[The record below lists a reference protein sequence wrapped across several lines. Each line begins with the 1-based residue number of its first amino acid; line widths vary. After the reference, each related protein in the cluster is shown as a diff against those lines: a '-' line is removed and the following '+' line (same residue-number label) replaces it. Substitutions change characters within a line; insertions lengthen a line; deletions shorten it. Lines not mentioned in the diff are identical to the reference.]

1 MSDNR
6 RCQQH
11 LTNKSI
17 LSYMTHLYKWLSSR
31 HPTNDAELAS
41 RDRSIKNIL
50 HIFSRL
56 LQYTAAHK
64 DVIEQSVSSLF
75 ARLHERVSRDEAA
88 LNASARI
95 VFQELTNTFDRIAL
109 NETAALNVTQQT
121 HVDIGAPSTIHPQPD
136 KTLKVKPKKT
146 LLESYV

>member
-1 MSDNR
+1 MADNR
-6 RCQQH
+6 RCQHH

-17 LSYMTHLYKWLSSR
+17 LSYMTQLYKWLAVGQ
-31 HPTNDAELAS
+31 PTHDAELAS
-41 RDRSIKNIL
+41 RDRSVKNIL

-64 DVIEQSVSSLF
+64 DVMEQSVSSLF

-95 VFQELTNTFDRIAL
+95 VFHELSTAFRQIGL
-109 NETAALNVTQQT
+109 NGSTSAVAAQQT
-121 HVDIGAPSTIHPQPD
+121 SIECSASSKDSNIDEDCRAE
-136 KTLKVKPKKT
+136 PKKT

>member
-1 MSDNR
+1 
-6 RCQQH
+6 
-11 LTNKSI
+11 
-17 LSYMTHLYKWLSSR
+17 MTHLYKWLSACR
-31 HPTNDAELAS
+31 PTTDAELAS

-64 DVIEQSVSSLF
+64 DVMEQSVSSLF

-95 VFQELTNTFDRIAL
+95 VFHELSAAFGQIGL
-109 NETAALNVTQQT
+109 NDSAVASSAANQTISMETEDTRPAQSKINEPNNE
-121 HVDIGAPSTIHPQPD
+121 IFRSE
-136 KTLKVKPKKT
+136 PKKT